1 MYLHIG
7 SGKNIVKEEIVGIF
21 DIDTATV
28 SSVSRSFIR
37 KKERDKKIEY
47 QDSDIPRSFI
57 ICSRE
62 EKTTLLGRERL
73 RNKKKDKRNHKEN
86 VYLSRI
92 SSTALRARAMSESY
106 YDYDVTE
113 ENN

>member
-7 SGKNIVKEEIVGIF
+7 NGKNIVKKDIVGIF

-37 KKERDKKIEY
+37 KMEKEGKTEY

-57 ICSRE
+57 LCVS
-62 EKTTLLGRERL
+62 EKKSELCGKERL
-73 RNKKKDKRNHKEN
+73 LNKWKEN
-86 VYLSRI
+86 KNGEKRVHLSRI
-92 SSTALRARAMSESY
+92 SSIALRARAMNESY